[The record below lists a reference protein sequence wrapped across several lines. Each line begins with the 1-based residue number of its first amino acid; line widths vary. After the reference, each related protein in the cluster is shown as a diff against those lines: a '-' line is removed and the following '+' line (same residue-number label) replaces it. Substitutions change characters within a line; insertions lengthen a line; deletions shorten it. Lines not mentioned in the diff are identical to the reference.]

1 MEFSEDDC
9 RGHPR
14 REEAVALLL
23 GRFAYKAKLAAHN
36 TSLVNR
42 LFGLTAGEPWCHR
55 ASRPFGKPHLPAYRV
70 IVGTYGGECV
80 SAACFRHVP
89 PPRRGSASQA
99 FTELLLLAVGND
111 HERLGFATA
120 TVAAVKRSC
129 ALAGPATP
137 STRSSRGCAPTRAA
151 CSSRRT
157 TST

>member
-1 MEFSEDDC
+1 MEFTEDDC

-23 GRFAYKAKLAAHN
+23 QRFAYKAKLAGHN

-80 SAACFRHVP
+80 SAGCFRHVP
-89 PPRRGSASQA
+89 PPRPAS
-99 FTELLLLAVGND
+99 D
-111 HERLGFATA
+111 DW
-120 TVAAVKRSC
+120 
-129 ALAGPATP
+129 
-137 STRSSRGCAPTRAA
+137 
-151 CSSRRT
+151 
-157 TST
+157 

>member
-23 GRFAYKAKLAAHN
+23 QRFAYKAKLAAHN

-111 HERLGFATA
+111 HERLGLRRRRSPPSSGRARSPARRSSSSSRTA
-120 TVAAVKRSC
+120 TTSGGA
-129 ALAGPATP
+129 
-137 STRSSRGCAPTRAA
+137 RSSP
-151 CSSRRT
+151 
-157 TST
+157 

>member
-1 MEFSEDDC
+1 MEFSEHEC

-23 GRFAYKAKLAAHN
+23 ARFAYKAKLAAHN

-42 LFGLTAGEPWCHR
+42 PFGLTAGEPWCHR

-89 PPRRGSASQA
+89 PRARVRLRLRYGQTRRIR
-99 FTELLLLAVGND
+99 LLLQEFAP
-111 HERLGFATA
+111 LG
-120 TVAAVKRSC
+120 
-129 ALAGPATP
+129 G
-137 STRSSRGCAPTRAA
+137 
-151 CSSRRT
+151 
-157 TST
+157 